1 MEDLLIMKEQ
11 TGSVV
16 VTLETACYLD
26 KKKKKLQGAFYS
38 FVHKGS
44 LVEFR
49 ISWPDCILLA
59 TERIDEF

>member
-16 VTLETACYLD
+16 VTLETACLD
-26 KKKKKLQGAFYS
+26 KKKKLQGAIYS
-38 FVHKGS
+38 FVRKGS

-49 ISWPDCILLA
+49 ISWPDCI
-59 TERIDEF
+59 

>member
-26 KKKKKLQGAFYS
+26 KKKKKNFKEPFIVLSIRAA
-38 FVHKGS
+38 
-44 LVEFR
+44 
-49 ISWPDCILLA
+49 W
-59 TERIDEF
+59 

>member
-26 KKKKKLQGAFYS
+26 KKKKKLQGAIYS
-38 FVHKGS
+38 FVRKGS

-49 ISWPDCILLA
+49 ISWPDCI
-59 TERIDEF
+59 

>member
-26 KKKKKLQGAFYS
+26 KKKKNFKEPFIVLSIRAA
-38 FVHKGS
+38 
-44 LVEFR
+44 
-49 ISWPDCILLA
+49 W
-59 TERIDEF
+59 